1 MPDYDLYVQ
10 DFLGEEIPREAFPRL
25 IRRASELL
33 ERYRQMF
40 TVTPREGF
48 VCAEECALCAIAEAM
63 YAFDQEDSRRGLAG
77 ASVGSVSESYTA
89 PPELCPQTLHSRE
102 TYYRDLARDY
112 LHISRCLPRGSRHAG

>member
-1 MPDYDLYVQ
+1 MPDYDFYVN

-63 YAFDQEDSRRGLAG
+63 YAFD
-77 ASVGSVSESYTA
+77 
-89 PPELCPQTLHSRE
+89 
-102 TYYRDLARDY
+102 
-112 LHISRCLPRGSRHAG
+112 

>member
-1 MPDYDLYVQ
+1 MPDYDFYVQ

-77 ASVGSVSESYTA
+77 ASVGSVTMDNSLLELYRIHVIDADTA
-89 PPELCPQTLHSRE
+89 VEAAIDQEYVRNNTSRW
-102 TYYRDLARDY
+102 
-112 LHISRCLPRGSRHAG
+112 

>member
-1 MPDYDLYVQ
+1 MSMTFWGRRSP
-10 DFLGEEIPREAFPRL
+10 GRPSPRL

-63 YAFDQEDSRRGLAG
+63 YAFD
-77 ASVGSVSESYTA
+77 
-89 PPELCPQTLHSRE
+89 
-102 TYYRDLARDY
+102 
-112 LHISRCLPRGSRHAG
+112 